1 MHTDMP
7 KISQKCRYALR
18 ALFEL
23 ALRNTNA
30 PVNVHDIASAQAI
43 PQRFLEVI
51 FAELKQAGFVESKR
65 GSDGGYI
72 LARPANKLSVGE
84 VLNFLQGQLPFK
96 TTKRGDLAGDY
107 VFLKLWQDVT
117 NAIKNIYNNTTFA
130 DLVERELA
138 NRKKYVPYYA
148 I

>member
-1 MHTDMP
+1 MDMP

-23 ALRNTNA
+23 ALRDSNA

-51 FAELKQAGFVESKR
+51 FAELKHAGFVEAKR
-65 GSDGGYI
+65 GSRGGYI
-72 LARPANKLSVGE
+72 LARPANKIAVGE
-84 VLNFLQGQLPFK
+84 VLNFLQGRPPSK
-96 TTKRGDLAGDY
+96 AAKRGDLPGDY
-107 VFLKLWQDVT
+107 VFSKLWQDVT
-117 NAIKNIYNNTTFA
+117 IAIKNIYNNTTFA
-130 DLVERELA
+130 DLVEQEMA
-138 NRKKYVPYYA
+138 NRKKYVPSYA